1 MAGDDADAPAA
12 TAGSDGGGG
21 SAGAGDGRAA
31 SGLFGRVFAS
41 PRARLAA
48 LLAPSGGLL
57 AALLLAPLSFMVAVS
72 FASIGDA
79 YEVVW
84 QPSAANYA
92 ALFDGT
98 PFWTTPFFQSLSL
111 SLGIAA
117 ATTLVCLVAAY
128 PVAYALARRERG
140 RRVVVFLVLLPFF
153 TMYLVRVYSWY
164 LLFGDGGVLNDV
176 AGLLGLGPIE
186 AFDFG
191 VPAIVVGLAHAQF
204 PYMLLTLYAGI
215 EAVDFELV
223 EAARDLGASRVAVFR
238 DVLWPLTL
246 PNVVAGS
253 LFVFVPAFGAF
264 VAPQFLSG
272 STVLMV
278 GQLIAGRV
286 DSYNIASASAAA
298 TFVVVLVAAAFAVAL
313 RYADIGASAGGE
325 A

>member
-1 MAGDDADAPAA
+1 MADTDTDAPVV
-12 TAGSDGGGG
+12 GID
-21 SAGAGDGRAA
+21 RI
-31 SGLFGRVFAS
+31 
-41 PRARLAA
+41 RARRIGRLLSSRRGRYAA
-48 LLAPSGGLL
+48 MLVPSGGLL

-72 FASIGDA
+72 FARIDSA
-79 YEVVW
+79 YEIVW
-84 QPSAANYA
+84 EPSVANYT
-92 ALFDGT
+92 ALFDAT
-98 PFWTTPFFQSLSL
+98 PFWTTPFARSLFL
-111 SLGIAA
+111 SIGIAA
-117 ATTLVCLVAAY
+117 ATTLVCLITAY

-140 RRVVVFLVLLPFF
+140 RHIVVFLVLVPFF

-164 LLFGDGGVLNDV
+164 LLFGEGGILNDI
-176 AGLLGLGPIE
+176 AAALGFGSIGLFE
-186 AFDFG
+186 FG

-215 EAVDFELV
+215 DAVDFDLV
-223 EAARDLGASRVAVFR
+223 DAARDLGASRVAAFR

-253 LFVFVPAFGAF
+253 LFVFVPALGAF

-298 TFVVVLVAAAFAVAL
+298 AFVVTVVVVAFAAAV
-313 RYADIGASAGGE
+313 RYADTGATAGGE
-325 A
+325 R

>member
-1 MAGDDADAPAA
+1 MAGADADANGAEAA
-12 TAGSDGGGG
+12 ESGALQRIFGS
-21 SAGAGDGRAA
+21 R
-31 SGLFGRVFAS
+31 
-41 PRARLAA
+41 RARLAA

-57 AALLLAPLSFMVAVS
+57 AALLLAPLSFMVALS
-72 FASIGDA
+72 FARVGDA
-79 YEVVW
+79 YEIIW
-84 QPSAANYA
+84 EPSAANYA

-98 PFWTTPFFQSLSL
+98 PFWTTPFFQSLTL
-111 SLGIAA
+111 SIGVAA
-117 ATTLVCLVAAY
+117 ATTLVCLVAAF

-140 RRVVVFLVLLPFF
+140 RRIVVFLVLLPFF

-164 LLFGDGGVLNDV
+164 LLFGEGGVLNDL
-176 AGLLGLGPIE
+176 AALLGVGPVG

-215 EAVDFELV
+215 DAVDFELV

-286 DSYNIASASAAA
+286 ESYNIASASAAA
-298 TFVVVLVAAAFAVAL
+298 TFVVVLVAVAFAIAV
-313 RYADIGASAGGE
+313 RYARLGASAGGE
-325 A
+325 Q

>member
-1 MAGDDADAPAA
+1 MAGADADAN
-12 TAGSDGGGG
+12 G
-21 SAGAGDGRAA
+21 AGAAESGALRRA
-31 SGLFGRVFAS
+31 FGSR
-41 PRARLAA
+41 RARLAA

-57 AALLLAPLSFMVAVS
+57 AALLLAPLSFMVALS
-72 FASIGDA
+72 FARVGDA
-79 YEVVW
+79 YEIIW
-84 QPSAANYA
+84 EPSAANYA

-98 PFWTTPFFQSLSL
+98 PFWTTPFFQSLTL
-111 SLGIAA
+111 SIGVAA
-117 ATTLVCLVAAY
+117 ATTLVCLVAAF

-140 RRVVVFLVLLPFF
+140 RRIVVFLVLLPFF
-153 TMYLVRVYSWY
+153 TMYLVRLYSWY
-164 LLFGDGGVLNDV
+164 LLFGEGGVLNDL
-176 AGLLGLGPIE
+176 AALLGLGPVG

-215 EAVDFELV
+215 DAVDFDLV

-238 DVLWPLTL
+238 DVIWPLTL

-253 LFVFVPAFGAF
+253 LFVFVPSFGAF

-286 DSYNIASASAAA
+286 ESYNIASASAAA
-298 TFVVVLVAAAFAVAL
+298 TFVVVLVAIAFAVAV
-313 RYADIGASAGGE
+313 RYARLGASAGG
-325 A
+325 AQ